1 MTRSSLIRSATTSA
15 AIAATG
21 PSVLWSAYLGLLT
34 VAAIAARSR
43 RSESNPPSASHHR
56 FAVFVPAHDEQ
67 SVIRDTIAALGAQKY
82 PKDRYAVHVVADNCS
97 DRTAEYAA
105 AAGATV
111 HVRTFPEPP
120 GKGPSLNW
128 LHRRLGDEF
137 DVIAIVDADTIA
149 EPGFLAAMD
158 RAFADGAHAAQG
170 HYTVRDPDASP
181 TIALRYAA
189 LACRHHLR
197 PLGRT
202 ALGASCGLYG
212 NGMAFRSDL
221 LGRRKFSGH
230 LIEDAELQLELLLDG
245 TSVVYVPDARVFAE
259 MPADLAT
266 SRTQNE
272 RWELGRAQLVRRFTT
287 PLAGRL
293 LRGGRLPRRAY
304 ADGLTD
310 LLTPPLSALAAGQL
324 AAVALCCTS
333 LALRPSRAGRVATVF
348 SLGSIVVL
356 GLHVAASLRLVGA
369 PRHVYRS
376 LLYAP
381 RMVVWKLGL
390 LARISRRP
398 DSVSWTR
405 TARNADQEPI

>member
-1 MTRSSLIRSATTSA
+1 MMRSSPIRFATTST
-15 AIAATG
+15 AIAAAAA
-21 PSVLWSAYLGLLT
+21 SALWSAYLGLLT

-43 RSESNPPSASHHR
+43 RAGPDPLGAGLHR

-67 SVIRDTIAALGAQKY
+67 SVIRDTVAALVAQRY
-82 PKDRYAVHVVADNCS
+82 PEDRYAVHVVADNCS

-105 AAGATV
+105 GAGATV

-128 LHRRLGDEF
+128 LHQRLDGQF
-137 DVIAIVDADTIA
+137 DVIAVVDADTIA

-158 RAFADGAHAAQG
+158 RAFVDGAHAAQG
-170 HYTVRDPDASP
+170 HYTVRDPDSSP
-181 TIALRYAA
+181 TVALRYAA

-221 LGRRKFSGH
+221 LERQNFSGH

-245 TSVVYVPDARVFAE
+245 TSVVYVPDARVLAE
-259 MPADLAT
+259 MPADLAA

-287 PLAGRL
+287 PLVRRL
-293 LRGGRLPRRAY
+293 VRGGSLPRRAY
-304 ADGLTD
+304 ADGLAD
-310 LLTPPLSALAAGQL
+310 LLTPPLSALAAAQL
-324 AAVALCCTS
+324 GAVTLCCTS
-333 LALRPSRAGRVATVF
+333 LALRPSRAGRFATAF

-356 GLHVAASLRLVGA
+356 GFHVTASLRLVGA
-369 PRHVYRS
+369 PRQIYRS
-376 LLYAP
+376 LLHAP

-398 DSVSWTR
+398 NSVSWTR
-405 TARNADQEPI
+405 TTRNADQEST